1 MEQAA
6 LLRHVTTI
14 CFAMVLA
21 NEAKGGATR
30 EEVAARIAT
39 LNGYASETL
48 PNLEGVDL
56 AITER
61 AIALSADFAK
71 LLLLDTDSPVPPLHL
86 LQ

>member
-1 MEQAA
+1 
-6 LLRHVTTI
+6 
-14 CFAMVLA
+14 
-21 NEAKGGATR
+21 
-30 EEVAARIAT
+30 VAARIAT

-61 AIALSADFAK
+61 TIALSADFAK
-71 LLLLDTDSPVPPLHL
+71 LLLLDTDSPSPPLHL